1 MKPGLLEVLVKL
13 TELIEQS
20 CANYYKNIIDLN
32 QLVRNNEED
41 NISVLVNCKNNQLQ
55 CEYSEFLE
63 HKRRRN
69 ILYEIQVIFW
79 KCTKLK
85 LCQLTNLL
93 WGSQLLRIFKYL
105 LILLSN
111 YNIINKMINTFL
123 SIGNKCQRCIYVSLN
138 YCACR

>member
-1 MKPGLLEVLVKL
+1 MNSLKIVAPIKQMKPGLLEVLVKL
-13 TELIEQS
+13 TELIEKS

-69 ILYEIQVIFW
+69 ILYEIQVIF
-79 KCTKLK
+79 
-85 LCQLTNLL
+85 
-93 WGSQLLRIFKYL
+93 
-105 LILLSN
+105 
-111 YNIINKMINTFL
+111 
-123 SIGNKCQRCIYVSLN
+123 
-138 YCACR
+138 